1 MEESSLSSLPV
12 VDEDTTGVDLVLHG
26 EIEGEVLDAFV
37 AVGLHLGGIV
47 VCLKMLD
54 DVREPHRQAVVP
66 GSTDTHSVVTNIKVR
81 LCTYHKEFSI
91 GSHSS
96 GYRLT
101 NGKKYMFIHRSQL
114 KCIGTIGVEYT
125 VSVGFPGVFFSSQAA

>member
-66 GSTDTHSVVTNIKVR
+66 ASTHTDTVASQTHRLGYVR
-81 LCTYHKEFSI
+81 TT
-91 GSHSS
+91 
-96 GYRLT
+96 RDW
-101 NGKKYMFIHRSQL
+101 
-114 KCIGTIGVEYT
+114 V
-125 VSVGFPGVFFSSQAA
+125 

>member
-1 MEESSLSSLPV
+1 MWKFSPSFLPV
-12 VDEDTTGVDLVLHG
+12 ADEDPVGVDLVLQG
-26 EIEGEVLDAFV
+26 EVEGEVLDAFV